1 MSSYRKIKK
10 KSELFNPF
18 PESVRQI
25 AIVSPGSAPDK
36 KLITDFCRNIA
47 GLGIKTYLP
56 ENVFSPSL
64 SRKIPVEPEKR
75 AADFNRCLK
84 KKGIDLIIASRGGF
98 GSAHILEKINWEL
111 LKEKKIPVLGY
122 SDLTAL
128 HLAMIRKNAGIPVSS
143 PMADKFFSATRYP
156 LTANSLRIAL
166 QPDMKRRMIYN
177 SPNIEVIR
185 KKSAKGAIMPVNLTV
200 FTSMIGSKF
209 MPSTKG
215 FILLVEDIA
224 EQEYKIERMLTQLEM
239 AGILRKC
246 SGLLF
251 GKFTSCGSKS
261 VLAGIFAKFAKYV
274 SGPVLAGIDFG
285 HVRKR
290 LCFRY
295 GRNIEITPDGRIIV

>member
-1 MSSYRKIKK
+1 MSSSRKIKR
-10 KSELFNPF
+10 KSEIYNPF
-18 PESVRQI
+18 PDSVRQI

-36 KLITDFCRNIA
+36 KLIGDFCRNITR
-47 GLGIKTYLP
+47 LGIKTYLP
-56 ENVFSPSL
+56 ENVFAPSL
-64 SRKIPVEPEKR
+64 PGKIPVDPEKR
-75 AADFNRCLK
+75 AADFNKCLK
-84 KKGIDLIIASRGGF
+84 KKGIDLIISSRGGF
-98 GSAHILEKINWEL
+98 GSAQILEKINWEL

-143 PMADKFFSATRYP
+143 PMADNFFSSVRYP

-166 QPDMKRRMIYN
+166 EHDMKRRMIYS

-185 KKSAKGAIMPVNLTV
+185 KKSAKAAIMPVNLTV
-200 FTSMIGSKF
+200 FTSMIGSNF
-209 MPSTKG
+209 MPSVKG

-251 GKFTSCGSKS
+251 GKFTACGSKY
-261 VLAGIFAKFAKYV
+261 VLAEVFAKFAKSV

-285 HVRKR
+285 HVRRK